1 MMSMTKFEKLLSVY
15 GADPARWPD
24 ADAPNARALLAE
36 SQDARSRC
44 KRAEALDRAL
54 DSFAPPP
61 LPAGLSVRA
70 ANESLLRA
78 RPVKK
83 ARFRLPEFSPEGI
96 WGGGSWLPAGAGL
109 AAVAAAV
116 ALIVFLP
123 HQRTVPQPQ
132 DVAEVGSFIQSL
144 DQLASKT
151 DTDIKDTDEVLAM
164 LDAAQPAAPQVAP
177 DGNGVTSDELM
188 KTLFDDDKSD
198 DNSL

>member
-24 ADAPNARALLAE
+24 ADAPEARALLAK
-36 SQDARSRC
+36 SQDARSRY
-44 KRAEALDRAL
+44 KQAEALDRAL

-70 ANESLLRA
+70 ANETLLRA
-78 RPVKK
+78 RPMKK
-83 ARFRLPEFSPEGI
+83 KSRFRLPDFSV
-96 WGGGSWLPAGAGL
+96 GGSWLPAGAGM
-109 AAVAAAV
+109 AAVTAAV

-123 HQRTVPQPQ
+123 HLRHAPQTQ

-151 DTDIKDTDEVLAM
+151 DKDIKDTDEVLAM
-164 LDAAQPAAPQVAP
+164 LDAARPAKPQAMP

-188 KTLFDDDKSD
+188 KTLFDDDKTD
-198 DNSL
+198 DGSL